1 MSGPPRATPDAT
13 PNPWET
19 IKAEQVPLALGPG
32 PHYLES
38 PLWIAAWD
46 ALLFSDIQGN
56 VTWRLRAGLAPE
68 RYRAGTNWGNGLALG
83 TRHDLYVCEMGQAG
97 PAGLLHL
104 SLPTG
109 AATPPPTPRLLARQW
124 MGTDLNE
131 PNDVIVRGDGNVYFT
146 DPGYNSGPG
155 ATERVFRLSPA
166 GELSVAT
173 DRLQRPNGIAL
184 APGGRSLYVVATRQ
198 IHQAALAEDGA
209 GHGRT
214 MARRRPPAARC
225 VWGGSRC
232 RPSHRARRRAR

>member
-1 MSGPPRATPDAT
+1 
-13 PNPWET
+13 
-19 IKAEQVPLALGPG
+19 
-32 PHYLES
+32 
-38 PLWIAAWD
+38 
-46 ALLFSDIQGN
+46 
-56 VTWRLRAGLAPE
+56 
-68 RYRAGTNWGNGLALG
+68 
-83 TRHDLYVCEMGQAG
+83 
-97 PAGLLHL
+97 
-104 SLPTG
+104 
-109 AATPPPTPRLLARQW
+109 

-209 GHGRT
+209 VGTFSPLLQLPNDYEGDGL
-214 MARRRPPAARC
+214 AVDDDGNLYLA
-225 VWGGSRC
+225 GSRGVDVFDAAGNK
-232 RPSHRARRRAR
+232 RGTIRVAPVKTTNVAFGGATRRTLFITTPVALYRAVVPIPGPP